1 MWIII
6 VLLSVITVLI
16 LILCVPLE
24 IVFNVN
30 VPGKPRIRF
39 KLLWLFGLVGR
50 EMVGR
55 EKPEEKAAP
64 EKPKLKKKKKRR
76 FKDIFVLM
84 RTKGLLKQFQIFV
97 RDLLRCLKI
106 RDLNADIRVGLGSP
120 DDTGQLFAFVGPPVF
135 WLSSTLPF
143 RVNMQ
148 PAFEDEATFEGHARG
163 KVKLRPIQL
172 FIPIS
177 RFLFSPATLRL
188 LKNFIASR
196 WKRKKK

>member
-1 MWIII
+1 LWIII
-6 VLLSVITVLI
+6 TLLSIIAVLI

-24 IVFNVN
+24 LAFQVN
-30 VPGKPRIRF
+30 IPGKPRIRF
-39 KLLWLFGLVGR
+39 KLLWIFGLVGR

-55 EKPEEKAAP
+55 KKLEEKIVP
-64 EKPKLKKKKKRR
+64 EKPKLEKKKRH
-76 FKDIFVLM
+76 FKDIFVIL
-84 RTKGLLKQFQIFV
+84 RTKGLLKQLQIFI

-106 RDLNADIRVGLGSP
+106 RDLNADIKVGLGSP
-120 DDTGQLFAFVGPPVF
+120 DDTGLLFAFVGPSVV

-143 RVNMQ
+143 RVNVQ

-172 FIPIS
+172 FIPIVK
-177 RFLFSPATLRL
+177 FLFSLATFRL

>member
-1 MWIII
+1 
-6 VLLSVITVLI
+6 
-16 LILCVPLE
+16 VPLE
-24 IVFNVN
+24 LSFNAG
-30 VPGKPRIRF
+30 VPGKPRVRF

-55 EKPEEKAAP
+55 EKPEEKAAR

-84 RTKGLLKQFQIFV
+84 RTKGLLKQFRVFIS
-97 RDLLRCLKI
+97 DLLRCFKI

-120 DDTGQLFAFVGPPVF
+120 DDTGQLFAFIGPSVF

-143 RVNMQ
+143 SVNVQ
-148 PAFEDEATFEGHARG
+148 PAFEDEATFEGHAQG

>member
-6 VLLSVITVLI
+6 TLLSIIAVLI

-24 IVFNVN
+24 LAFQVN
-30 VPGKPRIRF
+30 IPGKPRIRF
-39 KLLWLFGLVGR
+39 KLLWLFGL
-50 EMVGR
+50 VGR

-64 EKPKLKKKKKRR
+64 EKPKLKKKKRRR
-76 FKDIFVLM
+76 FKDIFVLL
-84 RTKGLLKQFQIFV
+84 RTKGLLKQCQVFI
-97 RDLLRCLKI
+97 RDLLRCFKI

-120 DDTGQLFAFVGPPVF
+120 DDTGQLFAFVGPSVV

-143 RVNMQ
+143 RVNVQ

-188 LKNFIASR
+188 LKNFITSR

>member
-1 MWIII
+1 
-6 VLLSVITVLI
+6 
-16 LILCVPLE
+16 
-24 IVFNVN
+24 
-30 VPGKPRIRF
+30 VPGKPRVRF

-76 FKDIFVLM
+76 FKDIFVIL

-97 RDLLRCLKI
+97 RDLLRCFKI
-106 RDLNADIRVGLGSP
+106 RDLNADIKVGLGSP
-120 DDTGQLFAFVGPPVF
+120 DDTGQLFAFIGPPVF

-143 RVNMQ
+143 SVNVQ
-148 PAFEDEATFEGHARG
+148 PAFEDEATFEGHAQG

-177 RFLFSPATLRL
+177 RFLFSFATLRL

-196 WKRKKK
+196 WKRKRK

>member
-6 VLLSVITVLI
+6 ALLSVITVLI

-24 IVFNVN
+24 LVFNAC
-30 VPGKPRIRF
+30 VPGKPRVRF

-64 EKPKLKKKKKRR
+64 EKPKLKKKKRR
-76 FKDIFVLM
+76 FKDIFVIL
-84 RTKGLLKQFQIFV
+84 RTKGLRKQLQIFV

-143 RVNMQ
+143 SVNVQ

-172 FIPIS
+172 LFPIVK
-177 RFLFSPATLRL
+177 FLFSIATLRL